1 MIRWIV
7 GTSLRSRL
15 PLIAVAV
22 ALIAV
27 GIVRLGSL
35 PVEALPE
42 FMPTRVEVQTEAIG
56 LSAEE
61 VENLITNP
69 MEQEFFNGMPWLDKI
84 RSDSIPGLSS
94 VEMIFEPGTDPM
106 RARQVVQERLTMTP
120 ALPEVSKPPFVIQH
134 VSSTSRLMMIGLSS
148 RELSLINLSVLAH
161 WTIRPRLLA
170 VPGVAN
176 VSIWGLRDRQLQVRV
191 DPQRLRSN
199 GVSLDQI
206 IATTGNALWASR
218 LTFLEASTPGT
229 GGFVDTANQRIEIQH
244 TSPVK
249 TAKDLAQVAVEGD
262 LRRPLRLGDVA
273 QVVEDH
279 QPLVG
284 DAMDEGAPGLML
296 VVERFPGTSVVD
308 VTHEIEGTLDA
319 MRPGLA
325 GVDIDTTVFRPATF
339 IETALGNLGK
349 RLALGLLLL
358 ALVLGA
364 VLVGWRA
371 ALLCAAAIL
380 SSLAVAVLVL
390 SLLGVSLNLM
400 IVAGLVMALAIVI
413 DDAVIDADGIRR
425 RLRLRRDGPDGQRE
439 PAAAAILASAVA
451 LRGALMVATVIAVL
465 SVLPVLVVGQVT
477 GSFLRPLALSY
488 ALAIL
493 ASMLVALTVTPALSL
508 ALSSGAAPGRLESTP
523 LRWLEARY
531 TALLARLFHR
541 PAPLY
546 AAVALLLVATVAV
559 LPLLGGR
566 PLVPTLRGR
575 DLLIHWQAA
584 PGTSLTEMNRITA
597 RATRELRTI
606 PGVRDVGVHVGRA
619 STSDM
624 VVGVSEG
631 DFWVSIDPRADH
643 DATAT
648 AVARV
653 AGAYPGLHPEV
664 LTYQDQR
671 LRQVAATGTQSPLVV
686 RVYGNDYR
694 VLGAKAQ
701 EIAQLI
707 AGVDGV
713 SGPSVK
719 LPAQEPAVEVEVSVT
734 KAASHGIKPGD
745 IRRAAA
751 HVLSGTIA
759 GTLFEQQKVFDVVVW
774 GVPAKRDSLTDI
786 HQLLIDTPSGR
797 QVRLDDVADV
807 RIRPNPMDI
816 KHDAVSRYVDVV
828 ADVRG
833 RSLGSVTREVQGL
846 LRQVTFPL
854 EHHSEILGDFAQQQ
868 RDRRRT
874 LSWFLAAAIATFF
887 LLQACFASWRLASLL
902 FVLLPVAM
910 AGGVLAAALAGDAM
924 STVALMGLLAVL
936 ALAVRGGILQLRH
949 YRDLELGGGIDAAV
963 VVLGARQRF
972 GPTVT
977 AAGATG
983 LALAPLL
990 VLGGGPGLEIAQ
1002 PLATV
1007 MLGGLATTMLVNLFV
1022 LPILYLR
1029 FGGRREHAPSGSQH
1043 APLARTSAQ

>member
-15 PLIAVAV
+15 SLMAVAV
-22 ALIAV
+22 PVIAV
-27 GIVRLGSL
+27 GIVRLGTL

-106 RARQVVQERLTMTP
+106 RARQVVQERLTMVP

-134 VSSTSRLMMIGLSS
+134 VSSTSRLMMIRLSS
-148 RELSLINLSVLAH
+148 RELSLIDLSVLAH

-176 VSIWGLRDRQLQVRV
+176 VSVWGLRDRQLQVRV
-191 DPQRLRSN
+191 DPERLRRN

-262 LRRPLRLGDVA
+262 LPRPLRLGNVA

-284 DAMDEGAPGLML
+284 DAMDGDSPGLML

-308 VTHEIEGTLDA
+308 MTHEIERTLDA

-325 GVDIDTTVFRPATF
+325 GVDIDTGVFRPATF

-349 RLALGLLLL
+349 RLTLGLLL
-358 ALVLGA
+358 ALLLGA

-371 ALLCAAAIL
+371 TLLCAAAIL

-413 DDAVIDADGIRR
+413 DDAVVDVAGIRR
-425 RLRLRRDGPDGQRE
+425 RLGGDGPDEQRE
-439 PAAAAILASAVA
+439 PAGGAILAGALA
-451 LRGALMVATVIAVL
+451 LRGPLMVATVIAVL
-465 SVLPVLVVGQVT
+465 SVLPVLVVDQVT

-493 ASMLVALTVTPALSL
+493 ASMLVALTVTPAL
-508 ALSSGAAPGRLESTP
+508 ALVLYSGAARGRLGSTP

-531 TALLARLFHR
+531 TPLLARLVHR
-541 PAPLY
+541 PVRLY
-546 AAVALLLVATVAV
+546 AAVALLMVVAVVV
-559 LPLLGGR
+559 LPLLVGR
-566 PLVPTLRGR
+566 SLVPTLRDR

-584 PGTSLTEMNRITA
+584 PGTSLTEMNRITG
-597 RATRELRTI
+597 RASRELRTI

-631 DFWVSIDPRADH
+631 DFWISIDPRADY

-648 AVARV
+648 AVKWV
-653 AGAYPGLHPEV
+653 AGAYPGLRPEV
-664 LTYQDQR
+664 LTYPDQR
-671 LRQVAATGTQSPLVV
+671 LRQVAATATQAPLVV

-694 VLGAKAQ
+694 VLRAKAQ
-701 EIAQLI
+701 EILQLV

-713 SGPSVK
+713 SGPSVR
-719 LPAQEPAVEVEVSVT
+719 LPALEPAVEVEVSVT
-734 KAASHGIKPGD
+734 KAARYGIKPGD

-759 GTLFEQQKVFDVVVW
+759 GTLFEEQKVFDVVVW
-774 GVPAKRDSLTDI
+774 GMPGKRDSLTDI

-807 RIRPNPMDI
+807 RVRPNPMDI

-833 RSLGSVTREVQGL
+833 RSLDSVTQEVQGL

-854 EHHSEILGDFAQQQ
+854 EHHSEVLGDLAEQQ
-868 RDRRRT
+868 RDRRRA
-874 LSWFLAAAIATFF
+874 LSWFLAAGIATFF

-910 AGGVLAAALAGDAM
+910 AGGVLAAALAGNAM
-924 STVALMGLLAVL
+924 STIALMGLVAVL
-936 ALAVRGGILQLRH
+936 AITVRGGILQIRQ
-949 YRDLELGGGIDAAV
+949 YQDLERESGTGAD
-963 VVLGARQRF
+963 VVLRSARQRF

-977 AAGATG
+977 AAVATA

-990 VLGGGPGLEIAQ
+990 VLGSSPGLEIAQ

-1007 MLGGLATTMLVNLFV
+1007 MLGGLVTTTLVNLFV
-1022 LPILYLR
+1022 LPVLYLR
-1029 FGGRREHAPSGSQH
+1029 SVGRRDGT
-1043 APLARTSAQ
+1043 TSRSRPTPPIRITAQ

>member
-84 RSDSIPGLSS
+84 RSESIPGLSS

-106 RARQVVQERLTMTP
+106 RARQVVQERLTMVP

-134 VSSTSRLMMIGLSS
+134 VSSTSRLVMIGLSS

-249 TAKDLAQVAVEGD
+249 TAKDLAKVAVEGD
-262 LRRPLRLGDVA
+262 LRRPLRLGNVA

-279 QPLVG
+279 QLLVG
-284 DAMDEGAPGLML
+284 DAMDGDAPGLML

-308 VTHEIEGTLDA
+308 VTHEVEGTLDA

-325 GVDIDTTVFRPATF
+325 GVDIDTDVFRPATF

-349 RLALGLLLL
+349 RLALGLLL

-364 VLVGWRA
+364 LLVGWRA

-380 SSLAVAVLVL
+380 SSLAVAVLTL

-413 DDAVIDADGIRR
+413 DDAVIDADSISW
-425 RLRLRRDGPDGQRE
+425 RLGRDGPDGQRE
-439 PAAAAILASAVA
+439 PAATAILASAVA
-451 LRGALMVATVIAVL
+451 LRGPLMVATVIAVL

-493 ASMLVALTVTPALSL
+493 ASMLVVLTVTPALSL
-508 ALSSGAAPGRLESTP
+508 VLSSGAAPGRLESTP

-546 AAVALLLVATVAV
+546 AGVALLVVAAV
-559 LPLLGGR
+559 IALPLLGGR
-566 PLVPTLRGR
+566 PLVPTLRDS

-597 RATRELRTI
+597 RASRELRTI

-653 AGAYPGLHPEV
+653 ASAYPGLHPEV

-774 GVPAKRDSLTDI
+774 GMPAKRDSLTDI
-786 HQLLIDTPSGR
+786 HQLLIDTPSGK
-797 QVRLDDVADV
+797 QVRLDEVADV
-807 RIRPNPMDI
+807 RVRPNPMDI

-874 LSWFLAAAIATFF
+874 LSYFLAAAIAIFF

-902 FVLLPVAM
+902 FLLLPVAM

-949 YRDLELGGGIDAAV
+949 YRDLEREGGIDAAV
-963 VVLGARQRF
+963 VVHGAQQRF

-990 VLGGGPGLEIAQ
+990 VLGGPGLEIAQ

-1007 MLGGLATTMLVNLFV
+1007 MLGGLVTTMLVNLFV
-1022 LPILYLR
+1022 LPVLYLR
-1029 FGGRREHAPSGSQH
+1029 SVGRRDGT
-1043 APLARTSAQ
+1043 PLRSRPTPPIRIAAQ